1 MTQQEIFDGLKEML
15 HTIKPGVDQDAITMD
30 STLVFDLG
38 IDSLSILLLSIAIEN
53 TFGFKFDQVPPFKTV
68 GDVVR
73 YIAAKTT

>member
-1 MTQQEIFDGLKEML
+1 
-15 HTIKPGVDQDAITMD
+15 MD

-68 GDVVR
+68 GDVVQTII
-73 YIAAKTT
+73 YH